1 MSNKINIK
9 LDDGK
14 YEYTFENGTQIIK
27 RNGEQW
33 RDETGDNF
41 LLSMAMRIEE
51 LEWKLETG
59 EEEAI
64 QIIQDVVSKNPQ
76 LVIAV

>member
-14 YEYTFENGTQIIK
+14 YEYALENGTQIIK

-41 LLSMAMRIEE
+41 ILSMAMRIEE
-51 LEWKLETG
+51 LENELNIAV
-59 EEEAI
+59 EAI
-64 QIIQDVVSKNPQ
+64 EQCGVDYDEVTES
-76 LVIAV
+76 LR